1 MSKFDRRGFIK
12 LAGLGGGIVFASSLS
27 RGLGLNA
34 LGSILDHGSGKVEND
49 FYFVQRSDTHWGFAG
64 PKVNPDAEGTL
75 KKAVQAVNS
84 LEEQPDFIVFTG
96 DLTHT
101 TDDVQVRKDR
111 MSQFKDI
118 VGALKVPTV
127 HFMAGG
133 HDASLDRGHA
143 YQGGFGKLN
152 YTFDP
157 KGGHFIVL
165 HHVSDPGAIVRE
177 SQLNWLQAAL
187 KQKTAAPT

>member
-1 MSKFDRRGFIK
+1 MPSARSSIMQMQK
-12 LAGLGGGIVFASSLS
+12 LRTTSTSSNS
-27 RGLGLNA
+27 R
-34 LGSILDHGSGKVEND
+34 ILI
-49 FYFVQRSDTHWGFAG
+49 GFAG
-64 PKVNPDAEGTL
+64 PKVNPDSEGTL

-133 HDASLDRGHA
+133 HEASPDRCDAH
-143 YQGGFGKLN
+143 QGAFGKLN
-152 YTFDP
+152 STLDH
-157 KGGHFIVL
+157 KGGHFIV
-165 HHVSDPGAIVRE
+165 V
-177 SQLNWLQAAL
+177 
-187 KQKTAAPT
+187 

>member
-1 MSKFDRRGFIK
+1 MDKFDRRGFIK
-12 LAGLGGGIVFASSLS
+12 LAGLGGGIVFASSL
-27 RGLGLNA
+27 GLNT
-34 LGSILDHGSGKVEND
+34 LGSVLDYANGYAGKKVEKE
-49 FYFVQRSDTHWGFAG
+49 FYFVQLSDTHWGFSG
-64 PKVNPDAEGTL
+64 LKVNPDSEGTL
-75 KKAVQAVNS
+75 KKAVQVVNS

-133 HDASLDRGHA
+133 HDAPRYLFETHQTPRRPPT
-143 YQGGFGKLN
+143 YKL
-152 YTFDP
+152 
-157 KGGHFIVL
+157 
-165 HHVSDPGAIVRE
+165 S
-177 SQLNWLQAAL
+177 
-187 KQKTAAPT
+187 PTHK